1 MKKKISLLL
10 VVFAVA
16 GAVYFLLYHKNKE
29 LKYIPENADMALLV
43 DVKNVSRHYLHQ
55 FLLHPSE
62 WFGEKKGKS
71 EKIKLRDSGIKI
83 PNFLQVFH
91 LKNSEITD
99 WYCVVE
105 LSDKDHFINFLK
117 QEKFSNQGKNLFG
130 KNNISV
136 KIIGEKC
143 LVKTGKISDVSAF
156 EKFALQLLSGNPK
169 PIFNASELSGNSH
182 GSFVIF
188 HPEKVSIFPVEIGEN
203 EITIHSENFK
213 ENFGVLISQL
223 EKRNRFF
230 ELQLDEENIKK
241 ITPFFRNENWDSL
254 SLSSLN
260 ITSKIE
266 EVRDTIITYEY
277 DNDFNEV
284 EKISYQN
291 ILQPEYS
298 ILLKSSA
305 PKKTMDYFHQKK
317 WIGKKGEFTKIPFQP
332 NTISRSGKEISII
345 SKNNSAENFLP
356 EKNNFLFLKNDNRL
370 LNSFST
376 ITPSEKEKLSRFLYL
391 FYGNNGDECFVK
403 IQFKKEELP
412 LILGF

>member
-1 MKKKISLLL
+1 MKKKFSLLL
-10 VVFAVA
+10 IFLALA
-16 GAVYFLLYHKNKE
+16 GAVYFLLFHKNKE

-62 WFGEKKGKS
+62 WLGEKKDKS
-71 EKIKLRDSGIKI
+71 EKIKLKDSGIKI
-83 PNFLQVFH
+83 PDFLQIFH
-91 LKNSEITD
+91 LKNSAITD
-99 WYCVVE
+99 WYCVIE
-105 LSDKDHFINFLK
+105 LSDKNLFLHFLK
-117 QEKFSNQGKNLFG
+117 QEKFSKQGKDIFA
-130 KNNISV
+130 KNNISI
-136 KIIGEKC
+136 KIIDEKC
-143 LVKTGKISDVSAF
+143 LVKTGKISGVSAF
-156 EKFALQLLSGNPK
+156 QKLTSQMLSGNPK
-169 PIFNASELSGNSH
+169 PIFNASELSRYSH

-188 HPEKVSIFPVEIGEN
+188 HPEKVSIFPVKIGES

-213 ENFGVLISQL
+213 ENFGALISQL

-230 ELQLDEENIKK
+230 ELQFDEENIKK
-241 ITPFFRNENWDSL
+241 IAPFFHNENWDSL

-260 ITSKIE
+260 ITSKIK

-277 DNDFNEV
+277 DDNYNEV

-291 ILQPEYS
+291 IIQPKYS
-298 ILLKSSA
+298 ILLKSSN
-305 PKKTMDYFHQKK
+305 PEKTMDYFYQKK

-332 NTISRSGKEISII
+332 NTISESGNQISIT
-345 SKNNSAENFLP
+345 SKNNYIEKFLP
-356 EKNNFLFLKNDNRL
+356 EKNSFLFLKNDNKL
-370 LNSFST
+370 MNSFST